1 MYDNIGGKIK
11 SLAKTLTIFGAIATA
26 ILAIVLLCL
35 DDKLLPFGVI
45 LLFFGPLFSWISSW
59 LLYGFGE
66 LVECSSILAG
76 KLAPKKLSKKV
87 EEPVWDKG
95 RIFCELC
102 GTEVEES
109 TYITIKNNYGT
120 FYRHIC
126 KSCYESNKQ

>member
-11 SLAKTLTIFGAIATA
+11 SLAKTLSILGAIATA

-66 LVECSSILAG
+66 LVENACTIEREAYSKEKNHKVSMSVNSERINEIQ
-76 KLAPKKLSKKV
+76 KLRAQGLLT
-87 EEPVWDKG
+87 EEEYQQAIAKE
-95 RIFCELC
+95 R
-102 GTEVEES
+102 
-109 TYITIKNNYGT
+109 
-120 FYRHIC
+120 
-126 KSCYESNKQ
+126 